1 MNGTPIVLT
10 QPRLLVVEDNYL
22 MAEVICD
29 FVRDCGMEPVGPG
42 GDLESGLD
50 LAWHEKL
57 SGAILDINLRG
68 RPVFPVCSVLTR
80 REIPFV
86 FLSGYTPG
94 VMVPHEYRSVPHVE
108 KPFIAEEFREE
119 LEALVN
125 GGRVRVD
132 AGTPSRRQLI
142 AGLA

>member
-1 MNGTPIVLT
+1 MDGATIVLP
-10 QPRLLVVEDNYL
+10 QHRLLVVEDNYL
-22 MAEVICD
+22 MAEVVCD

-42 GDLESGLD
+42 GDLESGLE

-68 RPVFPVCSVLTR
+68 RPVFPICSVLTQR
-80 REIPFV
+80 RVPFV

-94 VMVPHEYRSVPHVE
+94 VMVPHEYRAVPHVE

-119 LEALVN
+119 LDVLVG
-125 GGRVRVD
+125 GGRPRT
-132 AGTPSRRQLI
+132 AGSPSRRQLI